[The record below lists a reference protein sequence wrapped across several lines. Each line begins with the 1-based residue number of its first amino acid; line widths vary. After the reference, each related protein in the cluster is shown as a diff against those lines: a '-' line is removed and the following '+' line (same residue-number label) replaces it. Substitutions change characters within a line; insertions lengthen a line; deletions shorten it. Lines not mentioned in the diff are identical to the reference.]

1 MALPSGPRALSSLAF
16 YRRERRRLKQNEE
29 AFVTAG
35 LEPSP
40 WRILDIAVNAG
51 GAGYNVGDEFL
62 ISGGTFSVQGRG
74 YVVAEVGNVVTEV
87 AVQLAGAYTV
97 TPGVGAAT
105 VAQTGTGND
114 LLTVDVTL
122 SALHDFGSQAA
133 GVGSPN
139 NLTLPA
145 NARFAVSH
153 SVGLS
158 PEDFSLSTLG
168 PPELGHDNAETT
180 GAGGIQEIRHYYRK
194 DQVIHV
200 FRRAGSLAGTL
211 SLYLLGPNNTRTLI
225 ATATWT

>member
-1 MALPSGPRALSSLAF
+1 VSLPAGPAAQSKLAF
-16 YRRERRRLKQNEE
+16 YRRERRRIKQNES
-29 AFVTAG
+29 AFITAG

-40 WRILDIAVNAG
+40 WRILDIAVNVG

-87 AVQLAGAYTV
+87 AVQIAGAYTV

-105 VAQTGTGND
+105 VAQTGGGD
-114 LLTVDVTL
+114 DALTVDVTL
-122 SALHDFGSQAA
+122 SALHDFGTIAQDA
-133 GVGSPN
+133 GSLS

-145 NARFAVSH
+145 NARFAISH

-158 PEDFSLSTLG
+158 PQDVSLSEFG

-180 GAGGIQEIRHYYRK
+180 GADGIQEIRHYYEK
-194 DQVIHV
+194 NEVLHI
-200 FRRAGSLAGTL
+200 FRRVGSSAGVL
-211 SLYLLGPNNTRTLI
+211 SVYFLGPHNKRLLI
-225 ATATWT
+225 GTATFS